1 MKSNLFIL
9 ALAAFFV
16 SCNNDTKESSLSDTI
31 NTTTEQSS
39 GGAAVISFT
48 KDIYEFGKIK
58 EGEKVSYDFEFKNT
72 GSAPLI
78 IKNAEASCGC
88 TVPEIPTKPIAPGET
103 GKIGV
108 IFNSSG
114 KSGLQDRVITITA
127 NTVPEIVQIHLIG
140 EIVQ

>member
-58 EGEKVSYDFEFKNT
+58 EGEKVSYDFEFENT